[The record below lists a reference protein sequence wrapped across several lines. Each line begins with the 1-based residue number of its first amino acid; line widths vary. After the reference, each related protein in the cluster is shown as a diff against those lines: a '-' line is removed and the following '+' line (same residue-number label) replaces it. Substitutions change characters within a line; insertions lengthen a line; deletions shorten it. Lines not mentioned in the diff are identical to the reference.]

1 MKEYKSVSKPVSSYL
16 LKKGDP
22 VAFKEFFEEIKQLS
36 KDGWIVKFFNIASL
50 DQGNEWLTYC
60 ALLER
65 DVSN

>member
-1 MKEYKSVSKPVSSYL
+1 MKEYTSISKPVSSYL

-22 VAFKEFFEEIKQLS
+22 VAVKEFFEEIKQHA

-50 DQGNEWLTYC
+50 DQGNEWSIYC

-65 DVSN
+65 DITK